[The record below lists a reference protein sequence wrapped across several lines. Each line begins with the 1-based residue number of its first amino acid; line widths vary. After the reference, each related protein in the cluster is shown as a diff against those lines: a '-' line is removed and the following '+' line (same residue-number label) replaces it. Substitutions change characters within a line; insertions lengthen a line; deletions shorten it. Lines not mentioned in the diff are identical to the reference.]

1 MLVFVNDDNL
11 YDKCCIILEFHRRFT
26 LTSRAVT
33 CVTMAMQN
41 NVLKPQGSAL
51 CKQTAMSHMCVC
63 VCARARAHV
72 TLSRVSY
79 IVLSL
84 DMCTRDHKMTNGFS
98 CIYTKMRHHNYIS
111 ACTVY
116 TVSMGLPPSPIPTS
130 SSSSQLS
137 LLLQLICPDVIVAVP

>member
-1 MLVFVNDDNL
+1 MLVFANDDDL
-11 YDKCCIILEFHRRFT
+11 YDTCCTILEFHRRFT
-26 LTSRAVT
+26 LTSHAVT
-33 CVTMAMQN
+33 CVTMATQN
-41 NVLKPQGSAL
+41 NVLKGSAL
-51 CKQTAMSHMCVC
+51 CKQTAMSHMCVHMR
-63 VCARARAHV
+63 VHV
-72 TLSRVSY
+72 TLWRVSY

-137 LLLQLICPDVIVAVP
+137 LPLQLICPGVIVAVP

>member
-1 MLVFVNDDNL
+1 MLVFANNDDF
-11 YDKCCIILEFHRRFT
+11 YDKCRIILEFHRRFM
-26 LTSRAVT
+26 LTSRTVT
-33 CVTMAMQN
+33 CVITAMQN
-41 NVLKPQGSAL
+41 NVLKPLGSAL
-51 CKQTAMSHMCVC
+51 YKQTAMSHMYVH

-72 TLSRVSY
+72 TLWRVSY

-84 DMCTRDHKMTNGFS
+84 DICTRDHKMTNGFP
-98 CIYTKMRHHNYIS
+98 CIYTKMRHHNYKS

-137 LLLQLICPDVIVAVP
+137 LLLQLICPGVIVAVP